1 MTGSPTPTWPTAEP
15 TYSGRVT
22 DHSNTPVEPTPAEH
36 RTSLWPGLHD
46 PEHSRWYVERFRVMG
61 ARGDDVEGE
70 SRLVDVLAPRGARL
84 LDAGCGPGRHG
95 GHLARLGHEVV
106 GVDIDPLLVEAARED
121 HPGASWLVAD
131 LAILDL
137 AAAGQDEPFDGA
149 LLAGNVLDFL
159 PTEHRAPALGR
170 VAAAVRPGGFVLV
183 GCRVTRGFTP
193 ADLDAALPSAG
204 LALEHRFA
212 TWDLRPWDEDA
223 TFAVSV
229 LRRTGNDPR

>member
-1 MTGSPTPTWPTAEP
+1 MSEHG
-15 TYSGRVT
+15 
-22 DHSNTPVEPTPAEH
+22 NTPVEPASVTG
-36 RTSLWPGLHD
+36 RTSLWPGLAD

-106 GVDIDPLLVEAARED
+106 GVDIDPVLVSAARED
-121 HPGASWLVAD
+121 HPDATWLVAD
-131 LAILDL
+131 LATLDL
-137 AAAGQDEPFDGA
+137 AAEGQERPFDGA

-159 PTEHRAPALGR
+159 PVEHRAAALGR

-204 LALEHRFA
+204 LTLQHRFA

-229 LRRTGNDPR
+229 LRRTGPGSR